1 MGLRLKFS
9 TLFSQLSANSQHC
22 DKETN
27 TEYQEE
33 QITATPTT
41 TCNTFDCISERITAE
56 HSKIFGRSKTGPLS
70 LTDWQKAVNA
80 SALVIVSEDPSLLYD
95 RATLKLKAE
104 ESARAAYV
112 FKKKAGSRSVFVDDP
127 KSTRRPKIDAAD
139 RTERI
144 ASLSSKIDEIEK
156 HIETKQHL
164 LNRANSVKDYFLCDK
179 VQKEKRE
186 LSKEKERFE
195 KEMKILK
202 KKDARSKIYHK
213 SKLRKQSSKTMVS
226 HLPLPPKTV
235 QSLDIRTLFATKSG
249 GPSSESEMSS
259 TSNTETTTSLDGH
272 GSADFIHRFVQ

>member
-1 MGLRLKFS
+1 M
-9 TLFSQLSANSQHC
+9 TVENDIEVPIQ
-22 DKETN
+22 
-27 TEYQEE
+27 Y
-33 QITATPTT
+33 
-41 TCNTFDCISERITAE
+41 
-56 HSKIFGRSKTGPLS
+56 
-70 LTDWQKAVNA
+70 
-80 SALVIVSEDPSLLYD
+80 Y
-95 RATLKLKAE
+95 
-104 ESARAAYV
+104 
-112 FKKKAGSRSVFVDDP
+112 SRSVFVDDP

-213 SKLRKQSSKTMVS
+213 SKLQKQSSKTMVS

-259 TSNTETTTSLDGH
+259 TSNTETATSLNGH
-272 GSADFIHRFVQ
+272 GSADSFIDLCSDL